1 MRALLTTFGRLLDQ
15 GFSKE
20 VFDNL
25 RNLLM
30 CALLLAAGTD
40 ALHSVSPLFLG
51 LFGYWIA
58 GWGLIALAVVLM
70 LLNMCD
76 GLRKLAKTRYH
87 LSLQIVLCLLYVVMA
102 FRIVEIVWNFRVT

>member
-1 MRALLTTFGRLLDQ
+1 MRALMTKFGRLLDQ
-15 GFSKE
+15 GLNKE

-30 CALLLAAGTD
+30 CTLLLAAGTD
-40 ALHSVSPLFLG
+40 ALRSPSSPIFH

-58 GWGLIALAVVLM
+58 GWGLIALAVALM

-87 LSLQIVLCLLYVVMA
+87 LSLQIVLCLLYVVLA
-102 FRIVEIVWNFRVT
+102 FRIVEIVWSFRAS

>member
-1 MRALLTTFGRLLDQ
+1 MRALMTKFGRLLDQ

-40 ALHSVSPLFLG
+40 SLHSPPSPTFH
-51 LFGYWIA
+51 LFGYWLT

-87 LSLQIVLCLLYVVMA
+87 LSLQLVLCLLYVVMA
-102 FRIVEIVWNFRVT
+102 FRIVEIVWNFRAT